1 MPAWEGMHER
11 SRHLGKDQPHGGGLW
26 LTAIFG
32 KVTLRSFL
40 PTREI
45 GQVAHCHVALLSHAW
60 GQDSVR
66 VLRVF
71 RSVFLCGGLTLGRQ
85 SFGYRSIF
93 DFPLT

>member
-1 MPAWEGMHER
+1 MSEAVIQAKI
-11 SRHLGKDQPHGGGLW
+11 SRMGGGM
-26 LTAIFG
+26 ADSHFCN
-32 KVTLRSFL
+32 VTLRSFL

-71 RSVFLCGGLTLGRQ
+71 RSVFLCEGLTLGRQ
-85 SFGYRSIF
+85 SFGYHSIF